1 MARSM
6 EDVIKR
12 MIGHNDSKK
21 GLIIGIDGLGGA
33 GKTTYARSL
42 KARLEMRDMH
52 VVLLHMDDFI
62 HPKRIR
68 YNREKAEWFCYYNIQ
83 WRYDYMIESIF
94 TPLQSGRSIH
104 QTIECYDK
112 VNDSYRNQRIHIT
125 KDTVLMIEGV
135 FIQRPLLRPYFD
147 FVLFLDVPKEKRL
160 QRVLHRDTYIG
171 NRSDIKEKY
180 ERRYFPAEEK
190 YVAECSPH
198 SKADYV
204 VKHE

>member
-104 QTIECYDK
+104 QTSGCYDK

-125 KDTVLMIEGV
+125 KDTVLIIEG
-135 FIQRPLLRPYFD
+135 ILIELPLLSTYFE
-147 FVLFLDVPKEKRL
+147 FVLFFNIEEEKSL
-160 QRVLHRDTYIG
+160 QRVHNIDTYIG
-171 NRSDIKEKY
+171 NRSHIKEKY
-180 ERRYFPAEEK
+180 ERRYFQAEEK
-190 YVAECSPH
+190 YVDECSPH

>member
-62 HPKRIR
+62 HTKRIR
-68 YNREKAEWFCYYNIQ
+68 YNREKAEWFCYYKIK
-83 WRYDYMIESIF
+83 WRYDYMIVRIY
-94 TPLQSGRSIH
+94 TPLQSVRSIH
-104 QTIECYDK
+104 ITLELYDMMY
-112 VNDSYRNQRIHIT
+112 DS
-125 KDTVLMIEGV
+125 
-135 FIQRPLLRPYFD
+135 
-147 FVLFLDVPKEKRL
+147 
-160 QRVLHRDTYIG
+160 
-171 NRSDIKEKY
+171 
-180 ERRYFPAEEK
+180 
-190 YVAECSPH
+190 
-198 SKADYV
+198 
-204 VKHE
+204 